1 MIYAMTKDEL
11 QEYIETQKQLEVFYE
26 KLVRLYHGGKFSQ
39 SHIASLSK
47 IFPQY
52 QFKLIYKKT
61 SELTDNKGNFHPSVL
76 THIKL
81 VVIDNTQEFV
91 SIEQSMQSIAM
102 GIDGTQKLIYGLLE
116 AVKFRLYQ
124 ANNRMANVG

>member
-1 MIYAMTKDEL
+1 MLYTMTNDEL
-11 QEYIETQKQLEVFYE
+11 QEYIETQKQLEAFYE
-26 KLVRLYHGGKFSQ
+26 KLVCIYHGGKFSQ
-39 SHIASLSK
+39 SHITALSK
-47 IFPQY
+47 TFPQY
-52 QFKLIYKKT
+52 QFKLIDRKT
-61 SELTDNKGNFHPSVL
+61 SEFTDNKGNFHPSVL

-81 VVIDNTQEFV
+81 VAIDNTQKFV

-124 ANNRMANVG
+124 ANNRMNNVG